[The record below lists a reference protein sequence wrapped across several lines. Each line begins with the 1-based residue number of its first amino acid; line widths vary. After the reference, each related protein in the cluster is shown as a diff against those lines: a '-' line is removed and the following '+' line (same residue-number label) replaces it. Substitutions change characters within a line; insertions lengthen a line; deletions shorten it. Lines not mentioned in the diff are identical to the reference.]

1 MIWLFLLGSLAAIL
15 VAAEVF
21 TNALE
26 HLGQRL
32 KISEGVTGSL
42 FAAVGTAM
50 PETMVPVLAVVAGG
64 EDMAVNHAIGVGAII
79 GAPLMLSTLAF
90 FLMGAAALGVRG
102 FRGPV
107 MPEATGTRRDLDF
120 FLVAYVLAALGLLP
134 PADWQY
140 GGLVRIALAVALVL
154 LYFYYVVRTLRS
166 SAGLVEEGHGTT
178 ADNVLYLCRLGLPD
192 AMPVVLLQILLGFG
206 LLVGG
211 AKAFIFAVEQLSV
224 LLAISALI
232 LSLLIIPV
240 ATELPEKVNSIL
252 WIRRRKDTLAVGNL
266 TGAMVFQGTLLP
278 ALGLVATPWQPE
290 APVVVAMVFALL
302 ATLWLRWHVTHGGL
316 QVRHLTINGL
326 CYLLYLTGIGLIIS
340 GAFS

>member
-1 MIWLFLLGSLAAIL
+1 MIWLLLFGSLLAIL

-50 PETMVPVLAVVAGG
+50 PETMVPVLAVVAGT
-64 EDMAVNHAIGVGAII
+64 DDAAVNHAIGVGAIV

-90 FLMGAAALGVRG
+90 FLMGAAALRARG
-102 FRGPV
+102 FRGGV
-107 MPEATGTRRDLDF
+107 TPESTGTRRDLDF
-120 FLVAYVLAALGLLP
+120 FLLAFLLAGLGLLP
-134 PADWQY
+134 PADWAY
-140 GGLVRIALAVALVL
+140 GGLVRGSLAVALVL
-154 LYFYYVVRTLRS
+154 VYLYYVVVTLRS

-178 ADNVLYLCRLGLPD
+178 ADEPMYLCRLGMPD
-192 AMPVVLLQILLGFG
+192 VMPVVILQIALGFG
-206 LLVGG
+206 MLVGG
-211 AKAFIFAVEQLSV
+211 AKAFIHSVEHLSA
-224 LLAISALI
+224 LLAVSALI

-278 ALGLVATPWQPE
+278 ALGLLSTPWQPE
-290 APVVVAMVFALL
+290 LPVVVAFVLTLL
-302 ATLWLRWHVTHGGL
+302 ATVWLRWHLTHGGL
-316 QVRHLTINGL
+316 EVRHLSINGL
-326 CYLLYLTGIGLIIS
+326 CYLLYLVSIGMII
-340 GAFS
+340 GGVFP